1 MNSNTSILAAR
12 LADGGGWTDAA
23 AVTDEETG
31 DIHRHKDVH
40 ARARSLSEEFLDR
53 GIGAGD
59 HVGFLV
65 GDRPEWM
72 PAFLALH
79 AIGAVP
85 LVVNPDLDEHVQSRM
100 LGILPTKFVISYR
113 ERALHIESRSPRLS
127 ASHDDHGDGSAVS
140 RYYLYSSGTT
150 GNPKAVMHTSAD
162 LSFLYGAVGGAN
174 GLDIRTTDTIVSL
187 SQYYFTYGFNN
198 QFVYPLFSGASVVL
212 SRQRRNEEKFVDALH
227 RHGATLAFSVPSA
240 LAKLADHIERAAV
253 ERPRSLR
260 AIVSAGEPLPDA
272 VAARLEDRWQV
283 QVLNQIGSTEVGN
296 AFCANGVTRRAAGT
310 AGFVCP
316 GYEVELRS
324 DPDLPV
330 PGAGPEHKIGAV
342 WVSGPTIPQHAVA
355 ADGKKELLVDGWLE
369 TKDYGYWAAN
379 GGLTVVGR
387 TDDFLHVGGISMSAV
402 EIETAVRSCAG
413 VEDCA
418 VFAPLV
424 DGVSTLSALVVL
436 APSSGSPDAFFAA
449 LRTSLRRHL
458 EPFRVP
464 KRWTSVAKISRTGS
478 GKIMRHQLSSVL
490 GGEKLEWFDDSYPSR
505 R

>member
-1 MNSNTSILAAR
+1 MHSDTSTLAAR
-12 LADGGGWTDAA
+12 LADGGGWRDTA
-23 AVTDEETG
+23 AVIDEQTG
-31 DIHRHKDVH
+31 DIQRHGDVH
-40 ARARSLSEEFLDR
+40 ARARSLAGEFLDR

-65 GDRPEWM
+65 GDRPAWM

-85 LVVNPDLDEHVQSRM
+85 LVVNPDLDERVQSRM
-100 LGILPTKFVISYR
+100 LGILPTTFVLSHR
-113 ERALHIESRSPRLS
+113 EHGLHIERRGPRLP
-127 ASHDDHGDGSAVS
+127 HGRDEDGDGSGAS

-150 GNPKAVMHTSAD
+150 GIPKAVAHTSAD
-162 LSFLYGAVGGAN
+162 LPFFHAAVGGAN
-174 GLDIRTTDTIVSL
+174 GLDIRVTDTIVSL

-198 QFVYPLFSGASVVL
+198 QFVYPLCSGAAVVL
-212 SRQRRNEEKFVDALH
+212 SPERRNEEKFVDALH

-240 LAKLADHIERAAV
+240 LARLADHIENAAV
-253 ERPRSLR
+253 ERPAGLR

-283 QVLNQIGSTEVGN
+283 RVLNQIGSTEVGN

-316 GYEVELRS
+316 GYDVELRS
-324 DPDLPV
+324 DPDLPL
-330 PGAGPEHKIGAV
+330 PAAGSEHKVGEV
-342 WVSGPTIPQHAVA
+342 WVSGPTIPRHAVTA
-355 ADGKKELLVDGWLE
+355 EGRQELLVDGWLE
-369 TKDYGYWAAN
+369 TKDYGYWADN
-379 GGLTVVGR
+379 GGLVVVGR

-402 EIETAVRSCAG
+402 EIEAAIRSCAD

-418 VFAPLV
+418 VLAPVV

-436 APSSGSPDAFFAA
+436 APSAGDPEESFAA
-449 LRTSLRRHL
+449 LRTHLRRHL

-464 KRWTSVAKISRTGS
+464 KRWAPAAEIPRTGS

-490 GGEKLEWFDDSYPSR
+490 GGEKPGMAR
-505 R
+505 

>member
-1 MNSNTSILAAR
+1 MNGNTSILAAR
-12 LADGGGWTDAA
+12 LADRGGWMDTA
-23 AVTDEETG
+23 AVTDEQTGETHS
-31 DIHRHKDVH
+31 HRDVH
-40 ARARSLSEEFLDR
+40 ARARSLAGEFLDR

-85 LVVNPDLDEHVQSRM
+85 LVVNPDLDERRQSRM
-100 LGILPTKFVISYR
+100 LGILPTKFVISCQEDR
-113 ERALHIESRSPRLS
+113 LRIERRSPRIP
-127 ASHDDHGDGSAVS
+127 AGHHDDGDGSAAS

-150 GNPKAVMHTSAD
+150 GIPKAVAHTSAD
-162 LSFLYGAVGGAN
+162 LPFFHDAIGGAN
-174 GLDIRTTDTIVSL
+174 GLDIRATDTIVSL

-212 SRQRRNEEKFVDALH
+212 SRQRRNEEKFFDALH

-240 LAKLADHIERAAV
+240 LAKLADHIESAAV
-253 ERPRSLR
+253 DRPAGLR

-272 VAARLEDRWQV
+272 VAARLEDRLQV
-283 QVLNQIGSTEVGN
+283 PVLNQIGSTEVGN

-316 GYEVELRS
+316 GYDVELRS
-324 DPDLPV
+324 APDLP
-330 PGAGPEHKIGAV
+330 PPAGASAHKVGAV
-342 WVSGPTIPQHAVA
+342 WVSGPTIPPRAVTVN
-355 ADGKKELLVDGWLE
+355 GTKELLVDGWLE
-369 TKDYGYWAAN
+369 TKDYGYWADN
-379 GGLTVVGR
+379 GGLVVVGR

-402 EIETAVRSCAG
+402 EIEAALSSCAG

-418 VFAPLV
+418 VLAPLV
-424 DGVSTLSALVVL
+424 DGVSTLTALVVL
-436 APSSGSPDAFFAA
+436 APWAGEPEESFAA
-449 LRTSLRRHL
+449 LRTDLRRQL

-464 KRWTSVAKISRTGS
+464 KRWTPVAEIPRTGS
-478 GKIMRHQLSSVL
+478 GKIMRHELSSVL
-490 GGEKLEWFDDSYPSR
+490 DGEKPGMVR
-505 R
+505 